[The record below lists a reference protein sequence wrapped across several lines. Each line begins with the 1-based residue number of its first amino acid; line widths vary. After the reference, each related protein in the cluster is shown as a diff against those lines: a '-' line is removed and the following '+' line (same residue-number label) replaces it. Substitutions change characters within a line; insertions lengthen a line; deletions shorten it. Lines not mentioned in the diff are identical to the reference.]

1 MDGYQNTKETA
12 DPMSWRGTNTVDS
25 PPSIQEANMTVDSRK
40 TSELNSAQKKKLA
53 DLVRLSMGAYSI
65 VQFAP
70 ICGLSVS
77 FLSKALNMALSAKP
91 SQRSL
96 AKLAEAS
103 PVEGTSLKDFY
114 EVCGYDTSAVA
125 DKIPKPALKEKIP
138 LDQAITEYYSSPAI
152 LGVNTFLSAW
162 MSQNNN
168 PDINLRL
175 FKEGK
180 VFTVTTRNDDFSA
193 ICVVGYCQDNN
204 GIERTKRE
212 ILSRLLEALGIAD
225 REKLSGKVCFYLI
238 TDSRELF
245 QFCSDELPKLPS
257 QNMVVLL
264 SDERHTGFCEEKR
277 WLVGGQEEVHL
288 PRLSYNDK

>member
-1 MDGYQNTKETA
+1 
-12 DPMSWRGTNTVDS
+12 
-25 PPSIQEANMTVDSRK
+25 MTVDSRK
-40 TSELNSAQKKKLA
+40 TSELNSAQKKRLA

-77 FLSKALNMALSAKP
+77 FLSKALNMALLAKP
-91 SQRSL
+91 SQRTL

-114 EVCGYDTSAVA
+114 EACGYDSSAVS
-125 DKIPKPALKEKIP
+125 DKVSESALKEKMP
-138 LDQAITEYYSSPAI
+138 LDQAITEYYSSPAVI
-152 LGVNTFLSAW
+152 GVNTFLSAW
-162 MSQNNN
+162 MSQNND

-180 VFTVTTRNDDFSA
+180 VFTVTTRNDDFSV
-193 ICVVGYCQDNN
+193 ICVVGYCQDNT
-204 GIERTKRE
+204 GIERMKRE

-225 REKLSGKVCFYLI
+225 REKLSGKTCFYLI

-245 QFCSDELPKLPS
+245 QFCSDELPELPS

-277 WLVGGQEEVHL
+277 RLVDEQEVVYL
-288 PRLSYNDK
+288 PKLVYNDK

>member
-1 MDGYQNTKETA
+1 
-12 DPMSWRGTNTVDS
+12 
-25 PPSIQEANMTVDSRK
+25 MTVDSRK

-77 FLSKALNMALSAKP
+77 FLSKALNMALLAKP

-114 EVCGYDTSAVA
+114 EACGYDTSAVA
-125 DKIPKPALKEKIP
+125 DRASKTALKEKMP

-168 PDINLRL
+168 PDLELKLYQKGRL
-175 FKEGK
+175 FS
-180 VFTVTTRNDDFSA
+180 VTTRDDDFSA
-193 ICVVGYCQDNN
+193 ICVVGYCQDKT
-204 GIERTKRE
+204 GIERMKME

-238 TDSRELF
+238 TDSRDLF

-264 SDERHTGFCEEKR
+264 SDERHLGFYEEKR
-277 WLVGGQEEVHL
+277 RLAEGQEVEHL
-288 PRLSYNDK
+288 PTLVNDK

>member
-1 MDGYQNTKETA
+1 
-12 DPMSWRGTNTVDS
+12 
-25 PPSIQEANMTVDSRK
+25 MTVDSRK
-40 TSELNSAQKKKLA
+40 TSELNSAQKKRLA

-77 FLSKALNMALSAKP
+77 FLSKALNMALLAKP
-91 SQRSL
+91 SQRTL

-114 EVCGYDTSAVA
+114 EACGYDSSAVS
-125 DKIPKPALKEKIP
+125 DKVSESALKEKMP

-162 MSQNNN
+162 MSQNNDH
-168 PDINLRL
+168 DIDLRL
-175 FKEGK
+175 YKEGR
-180 VFTVTTRNDDFSA
+180 VFTVKTRDDDISV
-193 ICVVGYCQDNN
+193 ICVVGYCQDNT
-204 GIERTKRE
+204 GIERMKRE

-225 REKLSGKVCFYLI
+225 REKRSGKACFYLI

-245 QFCSDELPKLPS
+245 QFCSDELPELPS

-264 SDERHTGFCEEKR
+264 SDERHMGFCEEKR
-277 WLVGGQEEVHL
+277 RLVDEQEVVHL
-288 PRLSYNDK
+288 PKLVYNDK